1 MIIVGSVSA
10 TSATYWHLSHDHHIP
25 LQKNKEEDEIPDA
38 LDSHEMMK
46 LKKNIGRILLS
57 ATYLEH
63 ILTNC
68 LLCGMK

>member
-1 MIIVGSVSA
+1 MIIVGCVSA

-46 LKKNIGRILLS
+46 LKKNKGRILRCNLS
-57 ATYLEH
+57 
-63 ILTNC
+63 
-68 LLCGMK
+68 

>member
-1 MIIVGSVSA
+1 MIIE
-10 TSATYWHLSHDHHIP
+10 HHIP

-46 LKKNIGRILLS
+46 LKKNKGGAI
-57 ATYLEH
+57 YLEN

-68 LLCGMK
+68 PLCGMK